1 MRLMRSTFILAS
13 LLVLAGCGNKD
24 DGKGALPPGAPGGPP
39 PSVTV
44 AHPLSKPIVD
54 WDDYTGRF
62 EAVDSVDV
70 RPRVSGYLQSLN
82 FRDGQ
87 FVRKGQLLMT
97 IDPRPFQAVYDQAKA
112 DEGRYVAAAQVAQT
126 GFARVRQL
134 LDLKAASQEEFDN
147 AHATLRQAQA
157 QVGSAKANTKAKAL
171 DVEFTRVVAPASG
184 RASDRKVSSGNY
196 VSSGQTVLTTIVSLN
211 PIHFVFTGSEAV
223 YLKYQRANRAGT
235 RPSSRVAANPVDIR
249 LADET
254 AYRWHGRMDFVDNTI
269 DRGSGT
275 IRGRAVVRN
284 PDGLL
289 TPGMF
294 GHMRLLGS
302 GAYQGLLVPEDAV
315 VTDQTRKTVLVVG
328 ADGKVAQRVLELGPI
343 VDGLRVVKSG
353 LAATDNVI
361 IAGVQR
367 AHAGA
372 PVKIVQGRIVPPDPG
387 SAPTMP
393 SFTEPP
399 ATSATS
405 ASAAR

>member
-1 MRLMRSTFILAS
+1 MRSIVLVASVLALAS
-13 LLVLAGCGNKD
+13 CGKKDAGQ
-24 DGKGALPPGAPGGPP
+24 APPPGAPGGPP
-39 PSVTV
+39 PQVTV
-44 AHPLSKPIVD
+44 AHPLVKPIVD

-62 EAVDSVDV
+62 EAIDQVDV

-97 IDPRPFQAVYDQAKA
+97 IDPRPFQAVLEQAKA
-112 DEGRYVAAAQVAQT
+112 DEARYVAAAAVAQT
-126 GFARVRQL
+126 AFNREKQL
-134 LDLKAASQEEFDN
+134 LDLKAVSQEEFDN
-147 AHATLRQAQA
+147 AQATLRQAQA
-157 QVGSAKANTKAKAL
+157 QVGSARANTRAKAL
-171 DVEFTRVVAPASG
+171 DVEFTRVTAPASG
-184 RASDRKVSSGNY
+184 RASDRKVSVGNY
-196 VSSGQTVLTTIVSLN
+196 VTSGTTVLTTIVSLN

-254 AYRWHGRMDFVDNTI
+254 AYRWHGRMDFVDNAI
-269 DRGSGT
+269 DLGSGT
-275 IRGRAVVRN
+275 IRGRAIVRN

-302 GAYQGLLVPEDAV
+302 GAYQGLLIPEDAV
-315 VTDQTRKTVLVVG
+315 VTDQTSKTVLVVG
-328 ADGKVAQRVLELGPI
+328 PDGKVAQRVLQLGPI
-343 VDGLRVVKSG
+343 VDGLRVVRGG
-353 LAATDNVI
+353 LGRDDNVI

-372 PVKIVQGRIVPPDPG
+372 PVNVVQGRIVPPDPG

-399 ATSATS
+399 ATSATA

>member
-1 MRLMRSTFILAS
+1 MRSTFAIAI
-13 LLVLAGCGNKD
+13 LLVLASCGTKD
-24 DGKGALPPGAPGGPP
+24 DGKGAPPPGAPGGPP
-39 PSVTV
+39 PEVTV
-44 AHPLSKPIVD
+44 AHPLVKPIVD

-62 EAVDSVDV
+62 EAIDSVEV
-70 RPRVSGYLQSLN
+70 RPRVSGYLASLN

-87 FVRKGQLLMT
+87 FVHKGQLLMT
-97 IDPRPFQAVYDQAKA
+97 IDPRPFQAVLDQAKA
-112 DEGRYVAAAQVAQT
+112 DEARYVAAAQVAKT
-126 GFARVRQL
+126 SFDREKQL
-134 LDLKAASQEEFDN
+134 LDAKAVSQEEFDN
-147 AHATLRQAQA
+147 ALATLRQANA
-157 QVGSAKANTKAKAL
+157 QVGSAKANTAAKAL
-171 DVEFTRVVAPASG
+171 DVSFTRVTAPAAG
-184 RASDRKVSSGNY
+184 RASDRKVSVGNY
-196 VSSGQTVLTTIVSLN
+196 VTSGTTVLTSIVSLN

-254 AYRWHGRMDFVDNTI
+254 SYRWHGRMDFVDNAI
-269 DRGSGT
+269 DLGSGT

-284 PDGLL
+284 PDGIL

-302 GAYQGLLVPEDAV
+302 GAYQGLLIPEDAV
-315 VTDQTRKTVLVVG
+315 VTDQTRKTVLIV
-328 ADGKVAQRVLELGPI
+328 APDGKVAQRVIELGPI
-343 VDGLRVVKSG
+343 VDGLRVVRSG

-372 PVKIVQGRIVPPDPG
+372 PVKAVAGKIVAPDPG

-393 SFTEPP
+393 AFTEPP

-405 ASAAR
+405 AAAAR